1 MNTTYLRGQLYY
13 ADLNKGVGSM
23 EEMPENLI
31 MCLCPT
37 CANNFYGTGSY
48 FLRRVNT
55 DSSEKDICT
64 YCGQRRGFDYEVVQ
78 RPKDNEKD

>member
-1 MNTTYLRGQLYY
+1 
-13 ADLNKGVGSM
+13 
-23 EEMPENLI
+23 

-78 RPKDNEKD
+78 RPKDNEKE